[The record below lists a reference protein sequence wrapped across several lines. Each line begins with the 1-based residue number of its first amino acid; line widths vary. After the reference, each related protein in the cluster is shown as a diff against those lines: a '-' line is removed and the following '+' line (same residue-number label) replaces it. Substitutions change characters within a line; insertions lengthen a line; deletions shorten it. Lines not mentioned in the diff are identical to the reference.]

1 MPRKEHGRIV
11 ATADEA
17 RAAVTGTGLSSM
29 LVWSMAAVIVL
40 MVLVAIYF
48 FG

>member
-1 MPRKEHGRIV
+1 MPSQEHGRIV
-11 ATADEA
+11 ETTEEA

-29 LVWSMAAVIVL
+29 LAWSMAAVIVL